1 MDVSVDNQRLPNKRI
16 DMDEVNAKGN
26 GANLLDYRFFMY
38 AVYLEL
44 CKIQKQENCSMAL
57 VNVGFSQILL
67 FTWLRG
73 WAIGFIVA
81 FPLSY
86 VLPPR
91 LQKIVK
97 K

>member
-44 CKIQKQENCSMAL
+44 CKIQKQENCSKKNEGR
-57 VNVGFSQILL
+57 V
-67 FTWLRG
+67 
-73 WAIGFIVA
+73 IGDKTVSVRRDRENFHA
-81 FPLSY
+81 
-86 VLPPR
+86 
-91 LQKIVK
+91 
-97 K
+97 